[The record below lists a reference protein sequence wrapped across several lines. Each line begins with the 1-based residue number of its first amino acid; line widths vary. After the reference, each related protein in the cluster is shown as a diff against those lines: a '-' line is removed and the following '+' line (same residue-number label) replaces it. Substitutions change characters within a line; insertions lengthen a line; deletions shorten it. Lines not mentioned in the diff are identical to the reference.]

1 MKFHSPARF
10 PASCKRLFASM
21 KSKRTWGVAILTIFP
36 ERPYKGPEHLNPIP
50 PSRETS

>member
-1 MKFHSPARF
+1 
-10 PASCKRLFASM
+10 M

-50 PSRETS
+50 LNSSRETS